1 MENESRSE
9 DDSNGEFRF
18 SYMLD
23 KMLEGIQVIGFDW
36 RYIYVN
42 ETLIKQSGYRR
53 QELQGHTVM
62 EIYPGIETTDVFQ
75 VLRKS
80 MEIRSIEQLETEFGF
95 PGKTAAWFELRIQPI
110 PEGIFIFSLDIT
122 ARKHAEEGLKA
133 GEQEYRSLI
142 DQATDAIFISDQSG
156 NYTDVNSRACTMLGY
171 SREELLRM
179 NLKELLGKGDIE
191 NQPVRFEELRAGK
204 TILSTR
210 NLIDKR
216 GSMVPVEINAKMLS
230 NGRMLGIVRDISERM
245 EAEEKLRASEDKF
258 RNLTETAFD
267 AIILIDETGNI
278 KFWNRGAELM
288 FGYSKEEV
296 MDKTLTLIMPDKYR
310 NAHDQ
315 GLRRYLQTG
324 ERRVI
329 GKVISLEGQRKSGD
343 IFPIELSITSWES
356 SGRKMFSGIIRDDSE
371 RKETQDKI
379 LRLNNELEQN
389 VIERTTQLEKKVRQ
403 LKESEEKF
411 QKAFA
416 SSAAGITIT
425 RLADSTY
432 LDVNDAF
439 VTLTGYDRDELIGHT
454 SAELKI
460 VVDMPHRERVLS
472 QIRERGSVKSF
483 EMTIRNKSGRLLEI
497 LSSVETIVLN
507 GEKYAINV
515 IYDITERKRAEEQL
529 ESVNQELEAFSYSVS
544 HDLRA
549 PLRSI
554 LGYTAIL
561 KEDFSDKI
569 NDEGRRTLDI
579 IQRNANK
586 MDRLINDLLKFAKLG
601 KKQLDKSEVQTH
613 VLVQGIARI
622 IGSEFENTRFIIR
635 DLPDVFADVELLEQ
649 VWVNLLSNAAKYS
662 AKKESPVV
670 DVGAYESD
678 EETIFYIK
686 DNGAGF
692 DSRYVD
698 KLFIVFQRLHKTQ
711 EFEGTG
717 VGLSIVKR
725 IITKHG
731 GRVWAEAVLNEGAT
745 FYFSIPSHQFND
757 LDAG

>member
-1 MENESRSE
+1 MENGLKS
-9 DDSNGEFRF
+9 DDNSNGEFRF

-42 ETLIKQSGYRR
+42 EALVKQIGYRR
-53 QELQGHTVM
+53 KELQGHTMM
-62 EIYPGIETTDVFQ
+62 EIYPGLETTEVFQ
-75 VLRKS
+75 VLKKS
-80 MEIRSIEQLETEFGF
+80 METRSIEQLETEFSF
-95 PGKTAAWFELRIQPI
+95 PGKTGTWFELRIQPI

-133 GEQEYRSLI
+133 GEQQYRLLI

-156 NYTDVNSRACTMLGY
+156 NYTDVNPKACTMLGY

-179 NLKELLGKGDIE
+179 NVKELLGRE
-191 NQPVRFEELRAGK
+191 ESESQPVRFDELRSGK
-204 TILSTR
+204 TVLSTR
-210 NLIDKR
+210 NLIGKR
-216 GSMVPVEINAKMLS
+216 GNVIPVEINAKMLS

-245 EAEEKLRASEDKF
+245 EAEEKIRASETKF

-267 AIILIDETGNI
+267 AIILIDETGNFR
-278 KFWNRGAELM
+278 FWNRGAELI
-288 FGYSKEEV
+288 FGYSKDEV
-296 MDKTLTLIMPDKYR
+296 MDKPLTLIMPDKYR
-310 NAHDQ
+310 NAHEQ
-315 GLRRYLQTG
+315 GLRLYLQTG
-324 ERRVI
+324 EKRVI
-329 GKVISLEGQRKSGD
+329 GKVISLEGQRKNGE

-371 RKETQDKI
+371 RKEAQDKI
-379 LRLNNELEQN
+379 LKLNNELEQK
-389 VIERTTQLEKKVRQ
+389 VVERTTQLERKVQQ

-411 QKAFA
+411 QKAFV

-425 RLADSTY
+425 KLVDSTY

-439 VTLTGYDRDELIGHT
+439 VTLTGYEREELIGHT
-454 SAELKI
+454 SAELKMI
-460 VVDMPHRERVLS
+460 VDMPEREKILN
-472 QIRERGSVKSF
+472 QIRETGSIKGF

-497 LSSVETIVLN
+497 LSSVETILLN

-554 LGYTAIL
+554 LGYTGIL
-561 KEDFSDKI
+561 MEDFADKI
-569 NDEGRRTLDI
+569 GDEGHRTLAI
-579 IQRNANK
+579 IQQNANK
-586 MDRLINDLLKFAKLG
+586 MNRLINDLLKFAKLG
-601 KKQLDKSEVQTH
+601 KKQLEKSEVRTYE
-613 VLVQGIARI
+613 LVQRLVGVIS
-622 IGSEFENTRFIIR
+622 GEFENTRFTIL
-635 DLPDVFADVELLEQ
+635 DLPNVFADIELLEQ

-662 AKKESPVV
+662 AKKELPVV
-670 DVGAYESD
+670 EVGAQKND
-678 EETIFYIK
+678 DETIFYVK

-692 DSRYVD
+692 DTRYAD
-698 KLFIVFQRLHKTQ
+698 KLFIVFQRLHKPH

-731 GRVWAEAVLNEGAT
+731 GRVWAEAIVNEGAT
-745 FYFSIPSHQFND
+745 FYFSIPANT
-757 LDAG
+757 